1 MGTRTAGFVLG
12 GILAVAIG
20 GGALLLHGSK
30 AARTDATTAPA
41 THTSSPAASPTPTA
55 QPSPALVDQAP
66 VTVEGIVRIR
76 PLDGWHVR
84 TFFLTH
90 NPPYLRLVKHHVRM
104 NVLAGA
110 FDGSIPELADDYAA
124 RFVLPYATGSALTP
138 ARHWVHLP
146 SGALALELTYS
157 GPFAPDDSTLV
168 HELIVVKRGSHGVV
182 FDTWGR
188 PDLLTGAQQDLQ
200 RMIDDAAVA

>member
-1 MGTRTAGFVLG
+1 MIQDIKEAEFLIELRS
-12 GILAVAIG
+12 VAQK
-20 GGALLLHGSK
+20 K
-30 AARTDATTAPA
+30 A
-41 THTSSPAASPTPTA
+41 
-55 QPSPALVDQAP
+55 
-66 VTVEGIVRIR
+66 
-76 PLDGWHVR
+76 
-84 TFFLTH
+84 
-90 NPPYLRLVKHHVRM
+90 K
-104 NVLAGA
+104 
-110 FDGSIPELADDYAA
+110 
-124 RFVLPYATGSALTP
+124 GSALTP

-168 HELIVVKRGSHGVV
+168 HELTVVKRGSHGVV